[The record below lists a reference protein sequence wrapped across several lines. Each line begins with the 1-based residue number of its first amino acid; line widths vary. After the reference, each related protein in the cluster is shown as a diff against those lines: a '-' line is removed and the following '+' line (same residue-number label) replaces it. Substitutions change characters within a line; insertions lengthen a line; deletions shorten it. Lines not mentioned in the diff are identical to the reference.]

1 MTNYY
6 KKYLKYKNK
15 YLSLLEQ
22 KGGKDNHY
30 NLEIE
35 CVYVKS
41 AVNKLMEE
49 QEACLMPSV
58 KLRFVDQDVSW
69 VDIIDKLNES
79 SVLKN
84 KIDSRQVRKIMAKT
98 SDDDKMKI
106 DDPNETL
113 LLTKHNNFKKVQIYL
128 NPVDNTSK
136 EFFELDDERKVR
148 QQIDEISY

>member
-1 MTNYY
+1 
-6 KKYLKYKNK
+6 
-15 YLSLLEQ
+15 
-22 KGGKDNHY
+22 
-30 NLEIE
+30 
-35 CVYVKS
+35 
-41 AVNKLMEE
+41 
-49 QEACLMPSV
+49 LMPSV